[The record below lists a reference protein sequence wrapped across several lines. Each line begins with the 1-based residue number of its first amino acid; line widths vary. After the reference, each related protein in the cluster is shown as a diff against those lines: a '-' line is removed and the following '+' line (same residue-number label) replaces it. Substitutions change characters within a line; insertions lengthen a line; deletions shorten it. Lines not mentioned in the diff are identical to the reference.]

1 MLKVILLETRDLRKN
16 FASVQALTGVNLSLG
31 RGEIV
36 GLVGDN
42 AAGKSTLLKLIFGIY
57 TPDHGEILVEG
68 HKANFKSPLEARN
81 WGIEMIFQDFMLCPE
96 LDVASNAFLGREI
109 TELKVLLAKK
119 RMEQMV
125 KQATE
130 REKWLDLNV
139 KKRIMELSGGQQ
151 QFTSILRALMA
162 NPKLILLDEPTA
174 SLSPKAS
181 GTLVERLRAIR
192 EKDNVSMV
200 YVSHKLP
207 EVISVSDRIV
217 VLRLGQVAAEIKS
230 EEATP
235 ENLIKQMI
243 GG

>member
-1 MLKVILLETRDLRKN
+1 MSKVILLETRDLRKN
-16 FASVQALTGVNLSLG
+16 FGSVQALTGVNLSLG

-42 AAGKSTLLKLIFGIY
+42 AAGKSTLLKLIFAIY
-57 TPDHGEILVEG
+57 KPDQGEILVEE
-68 HKANFKSPLEARN
+68 HKANFKSPMEARN

-96 LDVASNAFLGREI
+96 LDVASNVFLGREI
-109 TELKVLLAKK
+109 TRLKVLLAKK
-119 RMEQMV
+119 RMEQMT

-151 QFTSILRALMA
+151 QFTSILRALMSD
-162 NPKLILLDEPTA
+162 PKIILLDEPTA

-181 GTLVERLRAIR
+181 GTLVERLRAVR
-192 EKDNVSMV
+192 EKENVSMV

-217 VLRLGQVAAEIKS
+217 VLRRGQVAAEVKS

-243 GG
+243 GA

>member
-1 MLKVILLETRDLRKN
+1 VALLETRDLRKN
-16 FASVQALTGVNLSLG
+16 FGSVQALTGVNLSLG

-57 TPDHGEILVEG
+57 RPDRGEILVEE
-68 HKANFKSPLEARN
+68 HKANFRSPLEARD

-96 LDVASNAFLGREI
+96 LDVASNVFLGREI
-109 TELKVLLAKK
+109 TQLKLLLAKK
-119 RMEQMV
+119 RMEEMA

-130 REKWLDLNV
+130 KEKWLDLNV
-139 KKRIMELSGGQQ
+139 KKKIMELSGGQQ
-151 QFTSILRALMA
+151 QFTSILRALLA
-162 NPKLILLDEPTA
+162 DPKLILLDEPTA

-181 GTLVERLRAIR
+181 GTLVERLREIR

-217 VLRLGQVAAEIKS
+217 VLRRGHVAAEIKS

-235 ENLIKQMI
+235 VDLIKQMI
-243 GG
+243 

>member
-1 MLKVILLETRDLRKN
+1 
-16 FASVQALTGVNLSLG
+16 
-31 RGEIV
+31 
-36 GLVGDN
+36 
-42 AAGKSTLLKLIFGIY
+42 
-57 TPDHGEILVEG
+57 
-68 HKANFKSPLEARN
+68 
-81 WGIEMIFQDFMLCPE
+81 
-96 LDVASNAFLGREI
+96 
-109 TELKVLLAKK
+109 VLLARK
-119 RMEQMV
+119 RMEQMT

-130 REKWLDLNV
+130 KEKWLDLNV
-139 KKRIMELSGGQQ
+139 KKKIMELSGGQQ

-162 NPKLILLDEPTA
+162 DPKLILLDEPTA

-192 EKDNVSMV
+192 EKGNVSMV

-217 VLRLGQVAAEIKS
+217 VLRRGNVAAEVKS

>member
-1 MLKVILLETRDLRKN
+1 VALLETRDLRKN
-16 FASVQALTGVNLSLG
+16 FGSVQALTGVNLSLG

-57 TPDHGEILVEG
+57 RPDQGEILVEEQ
-68 HKANFKSPLEARN
+68 KANFKSPLEARN

-96 LDVASNAFLGREI
+96 LDVASNVFLGREI
-109 TELKVLLAKK
+109 TQLKLLLAKK
-119 RMEQMV
+119 RMEEMA

-130 REKWLDLNV
+130 KEKWLDLNV
-139 KKRIMELSGGQQ
+139 KKKIMELSGGQQ
-151 QFTSILRALMA
+151 QFTSILRALLA
-162 NPKLILLDEPTA
+162 DPKLILLDEPTA

-181 GTLVERLRAIR
+181 GILVERLREIR
-192 EKDNVSMV
+192 EKGNVSMV

-217 VLRLGQVAAEIKS
+217 VLRRGHVAAEVKS

-235 ENLIKQMI
+235 VDLIRQMI

>member
-1 MLKVILLETRDLRKN
+1 LKVTLLETRDLRKN
-16 FASVQALTGVNLSLG
+16 FGSVQALTGVNLHLET
-31 RGEIV
+31 GEIV

-57 TPDHGEILVEG
+57 KPDHGEIFVEE

-96 LDVASNAFLGREI
+96 LDVASNVFLGREM
-109 TELKVLLAKK
+109 TQLKVLLARK
-119 RMEQMV
+119 RMEEMT

-130 REKWLDLNV
+130 KEKWLDLNV
-139 KKRIMELSGGQQ
+139 KKKIMELSGGQQ

-162 NPKLILLDEPTA
+162 DPKLILLDEPTA

-181 GTLVERLRAIR
+181 ATLVERLRAIMD
-192 EKDNVSMV
+192 KDNVSMV

-217 VLRLGQVAAEIKS
+217 VLRRGNVAAEIKS

>member
-1 MLKVILLETRDLRKN
+1 VLKVILLETRDLRKN
-16 FASVQALTGVNLSLG
+16 FGSVQALTGVNLSLG

-57 TPDHGEILVEG
+57 TPDHGEILVEE

-96 LDVASNAFLGREI
+96 LDVASNVFLGREI

-139 KKRIMELSGGQQ
+139 KKRVTELSGGQQ

-181 GTLVERLRAIR
+181 ATLVGRLRATR

-217 VLRLGQVAAEIKS
+217 VLRRGQVAAEIKS